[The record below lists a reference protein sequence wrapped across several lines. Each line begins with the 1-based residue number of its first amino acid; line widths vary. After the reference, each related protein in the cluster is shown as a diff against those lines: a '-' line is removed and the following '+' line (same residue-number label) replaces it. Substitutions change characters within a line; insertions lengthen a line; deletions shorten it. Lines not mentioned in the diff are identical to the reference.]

1 MEMVVLTR
9 TGLKNPKWKETGV
22 RLPQFDIEEM
32 IRKTKEAPTWI
43 HIAPGNL
50 YAAEIAPIQQALL
63 ESGDT
68 KEGIIGIET
77 WDEEI
82 VDRVYHPRDNLR
94 ISIVMSSKGENQIKI
109 IASTADVLYADTS
122 RQEQWN
128 RTLEY
133 FAKPSLQM
141 VSVTCTEKG
150 YSTHDSQGNV
160 SPVISEDIKNG
171 PGKVT
176 HLMSKIASFAYHRY
190 KNGAA
195 PIAFVS
201 MDNCSKNGKKL
212 FDAVNFIVKEWVYTA
227 KLAEKGFLRYLESE
241 KVSFPCTMIDRITP
255 RPSPENVELLKSK
268 GIEDMD
274 IIKTS
279 KGTFAAPFVNTEPIS
294 YLVIEDNFP
303 NQRPPLEKA
312 DQSKNRV
319 ILVSSSEAVDKCEKM
334 KLGTCLNPIH
344 TTLATFGCLLGY
356 DYIFQEMNDPLLKEL
371 VYRQAYEEG
380 LPVVDNPGAI
390 NPEEFLRQ
398 VLEERLVNPNIPDTP
413 QRIATDTSQKVGVRY
428 GDTIK
433 AYGQDA
439 KNLRYIPFA
448 IAGWCRYLIGIDDT
462 GKPFELSPDPM
473 LKELKGYVYGIKH
486 GKPETLGNKL
496 KPVLSNTEIFGLD
509 LYSVGIA
516 QMVEEYTR
524 RMIAGVGAIKKTL
537 QSVLR
542 EGRTDKEKS

>member
-1 MEMVVLTR
+1 MNKKQILLTR
-9 TGLKNPKWKETGV
+9 KGLENPGWKDTGV
-22 RLPQFDIEEM
+22 CLPEFSMDDM
-32 IRKTKEAPTWI
+32 LSRTKVYPTWI

-50 YAAEIAPIQQALL
+50 YVAEIAPIQQALL
-63 ESGDT
+63 ESGEAR
-68 KEGIIGIET
+68 EGIIGIET

-94 ISIVMSSKGENQIKI
+94 ISIAMSSKGENQIKL

-122 RQEQWN
+122 RQGQWK

-150 YSTHDSQGNV
+150 YKIHDSQGNV
-160 SPVISEDIKNG
+160 YPVILEDIKNG
-171 PGKVT
+171 PGKAT

-190 KNGAA
+190 KNGST
-195 PIAFVS
+195 PIAFIS
-201 MDNCSKNGKKL
+201 MDNCSKNGEKL
-212 FDAVNFIVKEWVYTA
+212 FDAVSFIAKEWIYTS
-227 KLAEKGFLRYLESE
+227 KLVEKEFLRYLESE
-241 KVSFPCTMIDRITP
+241 KVSFPWTMIDRITP
-255 RPSPENVELLKSK
+255 RPSSGNVELLKSK
-268 GIEDMD
+268 GIENMD
-274 IIKTS
+274 IIKTR

-303 NQRPPLEKA
+303 NRRPPLEKA

-319 ILVSSSEAVDKCEKM
+319 ILVNSSEAVDKCEKM

-380 LPVVDNPGAI
+380 LPVVDNPGVI

-428 GDTIK
+428 GGTIK
-433 AYGQDA
+433 AYGKNA
-439 KNLRYIPFA
+439 KNLKYIPLA
-448 IAGWCRYLIGIDDT
+448 IAGWYRYLLGIDDR
-462 GKPFELSPDPM
+462 GKPFELSPDPL
-473 LKELKGYVYGIKH
+473 LKELKKYITGIEL

-496 KPVLSNTEIFGLD
+496 KPVLSNKEIFSLD

-516 QMVEEYTR
+516 QRVEEYTR
-524 RMIAGVGAIKKTL
+524 RMITGIGAIKKTL
-537 QSVLR
+537 QSVLGEER
-542 EGRTDKEKS
+542 K

>member
-1 MEMVVLTR
+1 MVTLTR
-9 TGLKNPKWKETGV
+9 AGLKDPKWKETGV
-22 RLPQFDIEEM
+22 SLPQFDIEEM
-32 IRKTKEAPTWI
+32 IRSTKETPTWI

-63 ESGDT
+63 ESGEV

-82 VDRVYHPRDNLR
+82 VDKIYHPKDNLR
-94 ISIVMSSKGENQIKI
+94 ISIEMCSSGENQIKL
-109 IASTADVLYADTS
+109 IASTADALYADTS

-128 RTLEY
+128 KTLEY

-150 YSTHDSQGNV
+150 YSTHDTQGNV
-160 SPVISEDIKNG
+160 YPVILEDVKNG
-171 PGKVT
+171 PKKVT

-201 MDNCSKNGKKL
+201 MDNCSKNGEKL
-212 FDAVNFIVKEWVYTA
+212 FNAVSFIVKEWVYTT
-227 KLAEKGFLRYLESE
+227 KLVEKEFLRYLESE
-241 KVSFPCTMIDRITP
+241 KVSFPWTMIDRITP
-255 RPSPENVELLKSK
+255 RPSPENIELLKSK

-294 YLVIEDNFP
+294 YLVIDDNFP

-319 ILVSSSEAVDKCEKM
+319 ILVDNSEAVDKCEKM

-344 TTLATFGCLLGY
+344 TTLAIFGCLLGY

-380 LPVVDNPGAI
+380 LPVVDNPGVI

-398 VLEERLVNPNIPDTP
+398 ILEERLVNPNIPDTP
-413 QRIATDTSQKVGVRY
+413 QRIATDTSQKVWVRY

-439 KNLRYIPFA
+439 KKLRYIPFA
-448 IAGWCRYLIGIDDT
+448 IAGWCRYLLGVDDR

-473 LKELKGYVYGIKH
+473 LKELKKHIIGIDL
-486 GKPETLGNKL
+486 GKPESLENKL
-496 KPVLSNTEIFGLD
+496 RPVLSNTKIFGLD
-509 LYSVGIA
+509 FYSVGLGGKTEKYFRKMITGPGA
-516 QMVEEYTR
+516 VR
-524 RMIAGVGAIKKTL
+524 RTL
-537 QSVLR
+537 QSIL
-542 EGRTDKEKS
+542 EEKRI